1 MKRSK
6 LPRLDLRRGG
16 RRIVMLL
23 GALTALNVV
32 FYVGLV
38 QPKVREYQTLTE
50 AREPLGKLSERRKQ
64 VEEHEAFR
72 QAVGQAESDL
82 RDLREDI
89 LSTRNQRLVEVEE
102 ELERLCSQFGIDLN
116 EVGFDNDL
124 LLDEELDRFVM
135 NVPLEGN
142 YASLRKFLQAVE
154 NSDEFLVVE
163 RVSRARGKEGGR
175 TLSLSINLVTYFV
188 APEDI
193 VARKRDLE
201 RRRGRRGP

>member
-1 MKRSK
+1 MPSR
-6 LPRLDLRRGG
+6 LPRLDIRRGG

-23 GALTALNVV
+23 AALAALNVV

-38 QPKVREYQTLTE
+38 EPKVREYQSLTE
-50 AREPLGKLSERRKQ
+50 AREPLGMLSERQTQ
-64 VEEHEAFR
+64 VEKHEAFR
-72 QAVGQAESDL
+72 QAIGQAESDL
-82 RDLREDI
+82 RDLRENV

-116 EVGFDNDL
+116 SVGFDNDL

-154 NSDEFLVVE
+154 KSDEFLVVE
-163 RVSRARGKEGGR
+163 RVSLARGKEGGR
-175 TLSLSINLVTYFV
+175 TLSLNINLATYFV

-193 VARKRDLE
+193 LARKRALE
-201 RRRGRRGP
+201 RRRGRRVP

>member
-1 MKRSK
+1 MRRK
-6 LPRLDLRRGG
+6 LPRLDIRRGG

-23 GALTALNVV
+23 AALAALNVV

-38 QPKVREYQTLTE
+38 EPKVREYQSLTE
-50 AREPLGKLSERRKQ
+50 AREPLGKLSERQKQ
-64 VEEHEAFR
+64 VETHEAFR

-82 RDLREDI
+82 RDLRENI

-116 EVGFDNDL
+116 SVGFDNDL

-154 NSDEFLVVE
+154 KSDEFLVVE
-163 RVSRARGKEGGR
+163 RVSLGRGKEGGR
-175 TLSLSINLVTYFV
+175 TLSLNINLATYFV

-193 VARKRDLE
+193 VARKRALE
-201 RRRGRRGP
+201 QRRGRRGP

>member
-1 MKRSK
+1 MPSR
-6 LPRLDLRRGG
+6 LPRLDIRRGG

-23 GALTALNVV
+23 AALAALNVV

-38 QPKVREYQTLTE
+38 EPKVREYQSLTG

-64 VEEHEAFR
+64 VEKHEAFR

-82 RDLREDI
+82 RDLRESI
-89 LSTRNQRLVEVEE
+89 LSTRNRRLVEVEE
-102 ELERLCSQFGIDLN
+102 ELERLCRQFGIDLN
-116 EVGFDNDL
+116 SVGFDNDL

-154 NSDEFLVVE
+154 KSDEFLVVE
-163 RVSRARGKEGGR
+163 RVSLARGKEGGR
-175 TLSLSINLVTYFV
+175 KLSLSINLATYFV

-193 VARKRDLE
+193 VARKRALE
-201 RRRGRRGP
+201 RRRGRRMP

>member
-1 MKRSK
+1 MPSR
-6 LPRLDLRRGG
+6 LPRLDIRRGG

-23 GALTALNVV
+23 AALAALNVV

-38 QPKVREYQTLTE
+38 EPKVREYQSLTE
-50 AREPLGKLSERRKQ
+50 AREPLGKLSERQTQ
-64 VEEHEAFR
+64 VEKHEAFR
-72 QAVGQAESDL
+72 QAIGQAESDL
-82 RDLREDI
+82 RDLRENV

-116 EVGFDNDL
+116 SVGFDNDL

-154 NSDEFLVVE
+154 KSDEFLVVE
-163 RVSRARGKEGGR
+163 RVSLARGKEGGR
-175 TLSLSINLVTYFV
+175 TLSLNINLATYFV

-193 VARKRDLE
+193 LARKRALE
-201 RRRGRRGP
+201 RRRGRRVP